1 LLLPAIFAFIS
12 FSGLSIFLRWKMNA
26 KVEIGPK
33 CTHKDCKQGFNFSNF
48 QLAVYLY
55 GVFFLVKKSTPEEK
69 RGKSY
74 IGFTCPKCLRTNIH
88 AHSYNDIFKIK
99 SELSTKMIEIFK
111 SEKNDNG
118 EIQNILISSFLP
130 DLKYY
135 SPFMLNSEHLD
146 SFNIEHYGCS
156 TSLQDDHISNV
167 ISNYIDEKKPE
178 LKDKFCSFV
187 SDSKAPADMFS
198 VIYWYNEKD
207 IEACLYFEHKH
218 NVRMFPRYYFYTDL
232 VEKMD
237 SLLRY
242 NYFMGKPFEQA
253 KENHTIERTKDLE
266 TLKAYA
272 SENNINYENIIK
284 GDALNEPEAL
294 IKIIEENRKQ
304 IAKDSESSAKF
315 LNMLVSDPLPLG
327 GSISTGHCDY
337 LWRLEDPFY
346 ENELPDIF
354 IDAIGD
360 DELQLLVEQRLGEH
374 SKIADLVLENRTKQY
389 VQEFLESKLIPFI
402 ENYEKLMRIDN
413 FLYAKMWKLKEEYL
427 KMLYDKTMNGLSED
441 LPNVMKKEGKGWT
454 IRFNGGIPKRALTD
468 RGFRWIYIIL
478 SQPKQKKIH
487 YSTMSDIY
495 ESNKSKWDKNKDH
508 YQYSSNSEKIIT
520 SMIKND
526 DKPLSLTKKMS
537 QQNLADPKMLE
548 AIKNKIENKLG
559 DIITANHDSDF
570 ETVRMLKK
578 KLNQSKKQLEEC
590 GIKWKIDETKNVVV
604 TSDKFDNKITSTTDG
619 GSIKKAYDRALE
631 KIKPIDKDLYTH
643 FSTYIRKEKGAFIY
657 DPPEDF
663 DWHLI

>member
-1 LLLPAIFAFIS
+1 
-12 FSGLSIFLRWKMNA
+12 MH
-26 KVEIGPK
+26 VTEILNFK
-33 CTHKDCKQGFNFSNF
+33 CCNEKCNQKFNHENIK
-48 QLAVYLY
+48 LAVNLY
-55 GVFFLVKKSTPEEK
+55 GVFFLAGSDKGFV
-69 RGKSY
+69 
-74 IGFTCPKCLRTNIH
+74 GFTCPQCLQT
-88 AHSYNDIFKIK
+88 
-99 SELSTKMIEIFK
+99 
-111 SEKNDNG
+111 
-118 EIQNILISSFLP
+118 ILINFPCLVIEQIKNHLTTQIEVKKKYEDEKLGQIHMNALSFEP

-135 SPFMLNSEHLD
+135 SPFILQNEMLEK
-146 SFNIEHYGCS
+146 FNIIGHSINTKGNNNF
-156 TSLQDDHISNV
+156 SNQL
-167 ISNYIDEKKPE
+167 NDYIAVELNDKKN
-178 LKDKFCSFV
+178 LYCSFFI
-187 SDSKAPADMFS
+187 DSEKPAGNFNT
-198 VIYWYNEKD
+198 IYWFKEEDVESVLNYEKENR
-207 IEACLYFEHKH
+207 ISI
-218 NVRMFPRYYFYTDL
+218 FPRYYYQTEL
-232 VEKMD
+232 MKKID

-548 AIKNKIENKLG
+548 AIKNKIENKLE

-578 KLNQSKKQLEEC
+578 KLNQFKKQLEEC

-631 KIKPIDKDLYTH
+631 KIRPIDTDLHTF